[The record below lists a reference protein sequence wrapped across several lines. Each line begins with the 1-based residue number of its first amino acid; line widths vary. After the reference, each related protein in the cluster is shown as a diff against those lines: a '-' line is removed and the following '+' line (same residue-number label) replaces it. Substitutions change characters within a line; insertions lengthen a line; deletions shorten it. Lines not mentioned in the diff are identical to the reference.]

1 VIYLD
6 TGRCV
11 LAVAGDPN
19 LDLEQG
25 FSAIIIDKEGWV
37 EHQYD
42 ILPDPSKGKTD
53 EKKLLGACYENVFS
67 EMIALA
73 PKNYSMLRVKR
84 GPDGKILVD
93 KPEKSLNKG
102 KGVDMRRNPELD
114 ITKYEECL
122 IDGEPKMGKNA
133 GFHLRTYEMVDQ
145 QPCKPS
151 DLPVVSQMVRLFVYD
166 EVGKVTLPGIHTK
179 GVTLPNNSCPP
190 FVEGL
195 TADDY
200 ICEAETD

>member
-1 VIYLD
+1 
-6 TGRCV
+6 V
-11 LAVAGDPN
+11 LAVADDPN
-19 LDLEQG
+19 LDLDQG
-25 FSAIIIDKEGWV
+25 FSAIIMDKEGWA

-42 ILPDPSKGKTD
+42 ILPYPSRGKTD
-53 EKKLLGACYENVFS
+53 KKKLLGACYENVFS

-73 PKNYSMLRVKR
+73 PKNYSILRVKR
-84 GPDGKILVD
+84 GKKGKFERGPDDRILVD

-102 KGVDMRRNPELD
+102 KVVDKRRNPELD

-122 IDGEPKMGKNA
+122 IDVEPKMGKNA

-145 QPCKPS
+145 QPNKQS
-151 DLPVVSQMVRLFVYD
+151 ELPTVSQKVRLFVYD
-166 EVGKVTLPGIHTK
+166 EVSKVALSGIHTK

-190 FVEGL
+190 FAEGL

-200 ICEAETD
+200 ICDME